1 MTYVRAFIRT
11 RKKGAEVNVRFR
23 LIDGRN
29 VQLYHK
35 SEIKVN
41 ADLWDDKSECI
52 KKRALCRNSV
62 RLRIDKEV
70 AERKNLLLSLYEE
83 NKDRR
88 LTSEDFECLVR
99 EYFDPSTKRVD
110 KDSFFNGVEEF
121 LKERKDQG
129 KYLGVHRVLFR
140 LLSRYEMFIQKTQ
153 DKDFHLTFESM
164 DTDQFE
170 DIISFIQNEHTITK
184 EYPFVFNEIH
194 AVMASM
200 AGYTTSHPCD
210 RPRSGNYMAGLFA
223 RFNCFLR
230 WCVDKGLLSKN
241 PTEGYKGSFT
251 EVYGTPYYINLEERN
266 LIADF
271 DLSSHPYEEV
281 HRDIFIFQCCIGCRY
296 SDLKKLKETNVIDGA
311 IEYIPQKTAG
321 LRSKTIRV
329 PLNDRAKKL
338 IEKYKG
344 TARGGRLFPVL
355 GAVTYNLYIK
365 RIFKIC
371 GVTRLVTVLNPVTRK
386 AEQRPINEV
395 ASSHMA
401 RRCFIGNM
409 YKKIKDPNLIAS
421 MSGHVEGSKSFARY
435 REIDDDLKREAI
447 SLID

>member
-1 MTYVRAFIRT
+1 M
-11 RKKGAEVNVRFR
+11 
-23 LIDGRN
+23 
-29 VQLYHK
+29 
-35 SEIKVN
+35 
-41 ADLWDDKSECI
+41 
-52 KKRALCRNSV
+52 CRNSV

-88 LTSEDFECLVR
+88 LTSEDLECLVR
-99 EYFDPSTKRVD
+99 EYFNPSTKRVD
-110 KDSFFNGVEEF
+110 KDSFFDRIEEF
-121 LKERKDQG
+121 FKDRKDQG
-129 KYLGVHRVLFR
+129 KQNDEYRVLSR
-140 LLSRYEMFIQKTQ
+140 LLLRYEMFIQKTQ
-153 DKDFHLTFESM
+153 DKDFRLAFESI
-164 DTDQFE
+164 DNDRFE
-170 DIISFIQNEHTITK
+170 DIISFVQNEHAITK
-184 EYPFVFNEIH
+184 EYPSVFNEIH
-194 AVMASM
+194 AAITPMVGFVSR
-200 AGYTTSHPCD
+200 PCD
-210 RPRSGNYMAGLFA
+210 KPRSGNYMAVLFVK
-223 RFNCFLR
+223 FKCLLR
-230 WCVDKGLLSKN
+230 WCVDKGILSKN
-241 PTEGYKGSFT
+241 PAEGYKGLFT
-251 EVYGTPYYINLEERN
+251 EMYGTPYYINLEERN

-271 DLSSHPYEEV
+271 DLSSYPHEEV

-321 LRSKTIRV
+321 MRSKTIRV

>member
-88 LTSEDFECLVR
+88 LTSEDLECLVR
-99 EYFDPSTKRVD
+99 EYFNPSTKRVD
-110 KDSFFNGVEEF
+110 KDSFFDRIEEF
-121 LKERKDQG
+121 FKDRKDQG
-129 KYLGVHRVLFR
+129 KQNDEYRVLSR
-140 LLSRYEMFIQKTQ
+140 LLLRYEMFIQKTQ
-153 DKDFHLTFESM
+153 DKDFRLAFESI
-164 DTDQFE
+164 DNDRFE
-170 DIISFIQNEHTITK
+170 DIISFVQNEHAITK
-184 EYPFVFNEIH
+184 EYPSVFNEIH
-194 AVMASM
+194 AAITPMVGFVSR
-200 AGYTTSHPCD
+200 PCD
-210 RPRSGNYMAGLFA
+210 KPRSGNYMAVLFVK
-223 RFNCFLR
+223 FKCLLR
-230 WCVDKGLLSKN
+230 WCVDKGILSKN
-241 PTEGYKGSFT
+241 PAEGYKGLFT
-251 EVYGTPYYINLEERN
+251 EMYGTPYYINLEERN

-271 DLSSHPYEEV
+271 DLSSYPHEEV

-321 LRSKTIRV
+321 MRSKTIRV